1 MDAAISIGAKT
12 GEYMVEPIGQQVGY
26 LIHLNSNIKNLKD
39 QFQKLGDKRH
49 EVQLLIDAERM
60 NGQVILPEVNRWVE
74 NADEIRQGLQ
84 RFIDE
89 DVKADKKCL
98 GGWCQDLKSC
108 YCLGRKAEKKTQEID
123 AEKRKDL
130 VIALEVEQWV
140 QMVGN
145 ISQGLQRFIDEDKMC
160 LDLKS
165 RYSLS
170 RKAKKKTLAIEKLL
184 SDAPSLNK
192 MSCPPPPQGIGSS
205 SIEGFKDFESRISM
219 IEEVLE
225 ALRDDYSNMI
235 AICGMGGIGKTTM
248 AKEVAKRAKDDKLFD
263 EVVMAVVSQNQDLRK
278 IQDIGIPYGGQHKR
292 CKVLLTS
299 RSEDAC
305 SQMETQKIVQINV
318 LSKEEAWNLFREM
331 AGNCIDSTPSLR
343 SIAKEVAKECGALPV
358 AIVTVARAL
367 ANKTKDEW
375 IAALEQLKK
384 YGVGRR
390 LFAKIDNVA
399 EARSRVHAMIKVL
412 TVYESEDVEYVID
425 ATSDQTPRD
434 AFPILESLA
443 LLHLSNLKEIYH
455 GQFLERSF
463 SGAQLACFGNL
474 TSLHLDACHRLKNVF
489 SLSIARGLVQLQEL
503 DITSC
508 TDMEEIFSKEGQDE
522 KAFDMIKFPQLK
534 LVTLENAPSL
544 IGFCTFVDPIELV
557 QPSHAKGTQPI
568 LNQEDVITEFQHEQH
583 HTGTFPQSGPI
594 SNKFLS
600 SIAKLLVM
608 LEEIQVIDC
617 QEIEEILARAREE
630 EGEEKDIVLFN
641 KVNSL
646 VLMDLPNLKCFCNE
660 ANALEWP
667 SLKKVG
673 VIRCPNLR
681 TFVPA
686 NIKTPELEG
695 VYEDYRYDDSF
706 YKFEFK
712 EHAQWKGDLN
722 ATIEHIFKGK
732 ELKVDYETPQQQ
744 TETNEKNMLC
754 WERQIQELGFFV

>member
-1 MDAAISIGAKT
+1 MDAAISIEAKT

-60 NGQVILPEVNRWVE
+60 NGQEILPEVYRWVE

-130 VIALEVEQWV
+130 VIALEVEQRV
-140 QMVGN
+140 KIVGN
-145 ISQGLQRFIDEDKMC
+145 ISQGLQRFVDEDKMC

-192 MSCPPPPQGIGSS
+192 MSCLPPPQGIGSS

-225 ALRDDYSNMI
+225 ALRDDYSDMI
-235 AICGMGGIGKTTM
+235 AICSMGGIGKTTM

-278 IQDIGIPYGGQHKR
+278 IQGQIADMLHLQLRNESLEERKNQLFSRLMDSKSVLVILDDVWEALNLTDIGIPYGGQHKR

-318 LSKEEAWNLFREM
+318 LSKEAWNLFREM
-331 AGNCIDSTPSLR
+331 GGNCIDSTPSLR

-384 YGVGRR
+384 FSYSYLKSDEAKSCILLCCLFPEDFDIPIEYLVRYGVGRR

-412 TVYESEDVEYVID
+412 
-425 ATSDQTPRD
+425 
-434 AFPILESLA
+434 
-443 LLHLSNLKEIYH
+443 K
-455 GQFLERSF
+455 RSF
-463 SGAQLACFGNL
+463 
-474 TSLHLDACHRLKNVF
+474 
-489 SLSIARGLVQLQEL
+489 
-503 DITSC
+503 
-508 TDMEEIFSKEGQDE
+508 
-522 KAFDMIKFPQLK
+522 
-534 LVTLENAPSL
+534 
-544 IGFCTFVDPIELV
+544 
-557 QPSHAKGTQPI
+557 
-568 LNQEDVITEFQHEQH
+568 
-583 HTGTFPQSGPI
+583 
-594 SNKFLS
+594 
-600 SIAKLLVM
+600 
-608 LEEIQVIDC
+608 
-617 QEIEEILARAREE
+617 
-630 EGEEKDIVLFN
+630 
-641 KVNSL
+641 
-646 VLMDLPNLKCFCNE
+646 
-660 ANALEWP
+660 
-667 SLKKVG
+667 
-673 VIRCPNLR
+673 
-681 TFVPA
+681 
-686 NIKTPELEG
+686 
-695 VYEDYRYDDSF
+695 
-706 YKFEFK
+706 
-712 EHAQWKGDLN
+712 
-722 ATIEHIFKGK
+722 
-732 ELKVDYETPQQQ
+732 
-744 TETNEKNMLC
+744 
-754 WERQIQELGFFV
+754 

>member
-192 MSCPPPPQGIGSS
+192 MSCPPPPQG
-205 SIEGFKDFESRISM
+205 R
-219 IEEVLE
+219 
-225 ALRDDYSNMI
+225 
-235 AICGMGGIGKTTM
+235 KTTM

-278 IQDIGIPYGGQHKR
+278 IQGQIADMLHLQLRNESLEERKNQLFSRLMDSKSVLVILDDVWEALNLTDIGIPYGGQHKR

-463 SGAQLACFGNL
+463 SGAQLAC
-474 TSLHLDACHRLKNVF
+474 LKNVF

-630 EGEEKDIVLFN
+630 DGEEKDIVLFN

-695 VYEDYRYDDSF
+695 VYEAYRYDDSF

-732 ELKVDYETPQQQ
+732 VWHTLT
-744 TETNEKNMLC
+744 TNLSL
-754 WERQIQELGFFV
+754 LGQFDSYV